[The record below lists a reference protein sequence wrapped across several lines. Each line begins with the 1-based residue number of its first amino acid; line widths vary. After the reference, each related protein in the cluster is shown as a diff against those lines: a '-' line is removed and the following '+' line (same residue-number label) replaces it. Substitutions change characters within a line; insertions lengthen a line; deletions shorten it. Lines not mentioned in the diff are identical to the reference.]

1 MKNQKCAILML
12 RKYIDYGICQFQP
25 LTVLDGDWIDGCFED
40 SIGTRYLPIE
50 NIEVLESEDGLA
62 VGYMIDVD
70 ELSKKYPEL
79 SLPEAKSEYL
89 DEISENVHIGF
100 SIDEQNKIV
109 IRQLDLMD
117 FSSKLN
123 NGEIDQNF
131 NLTLKNQDIMDN
143 YSGDHVIVMSDEV
156 FKNLLNKDNLEDIKL
171 ELNKIY
177 QGNQEVVEY
186 FDGLSE
192 IFEIKLEEGMPGSK
206 IITLFEKSH
215 TLMQKETDLK
225 SIYSILEQITK
236 FYTNLALKL
245 NEMNVDKIDIKNE
258 EEILNNLI
266 DIYTSLQKFEDLNYI
281 KTELSQ
287 TYKTKQ
293 SLKIVSKKYD
303 ELQKHQVKLL
313 ELKEVFEQSNKQEI
327 PFFDVKAIKKYFDQI
342 IIGQEE
348 AKKNIISSI
357 IMNKLGDPDSKNACL
372 LIGPTGSG
380 KTLIARTV
388 SDYFNIP
395 MVIVDTTQLTV
406 PGYVGSNN
414 DDFIIQLIM
423 KADGDIK
430 KAENGILV
438 FDEIDKKGTE
448 KNDDISGRGV
458 LNTLLPLLQG
468 TTYKVKYKG
477 KEIIF
482 DTSKL
487 TIFATGAFTNVAQRK
502 NQTDNAYHDTK
513 IGFNS
518 GVTITNQD
526 IIYPKI
532 ETDDLVKYGNMPIEL
547 MGRFSNIIQLK
558 GHTKES
564 LKAILTDSK
573 ESPLLAEKEKLSKI
587 NIHLDWTDDYLE
599 AIAINALSLKTGARS
614 LKATIESSIQ
624 EVRWEALQNPQDYSG
639 ILMTKESVK
648 DNLNCYLVDQNHQ
661 QYLLKKLINKDKIY
675 VRTRRI

>member
-1 MKNQKCAILML
+1 MKNQKCSILML

-62 VGYMIDVD
+62 VGYTIDVD

-79 SLPEAKSEYL
+79 SLPEAKSKYL

-109 IRQLDLMD
+109 IRQLNLMD

-143 YSGDHVIVMSDEV
+143 YSGDHVVVMSDEV

-215 TLMQKETDLK
+215 TLIQKETDLK
-225 SIYSILEQITK
+225 SIYSILELITK
-236 FYTNLALKL
+236 FYTDLALKL

-266 DIYTSLQKFEDLNYI
+266 DLYTSLQKFEDLNHI
-281 KTELSQ
+281 KTKLSQ

-303 ELQKHQVKLL
+303 ELQNHQVKLL

-414 DDFIIQLIM
+414 DGFIIQLIM
-423 KADGDIK
+423 KADGDVK

-468 TTYKVKYKG
+468 TTYKVKYNG

-599 AIAINALSLKTGARS
+599 AIAIKALSLKTGARS

-639 ILMTKESVK
+639 ILMTKDSLE
-648 DNLNCYLVDQNHQ
+648 DCFNCYLIDQYQ
-661 QYLLKKLINKDKIY
+661 QKHLLKEILDNEKGY
-675 VRTRRI
+675 VKTRRK